1 MNAAACRY
9 ITDHLK
15 RLVPVLL
22 LVAGLG
28 GLMVYIGATKEQTA
42 VIVFGAVMI
51 ALALILLLWQTCG
64 CIRTL
69 RLYKQAGLLP
79 EFLADYR
86 SAALLCGFLRMGTR
100 FVFYGTECVAYA
112 DIRSMHAAVVK
123 EHRRDGSL
131 AAYFEL
137 YAGVKGGR
145 TERLCRLNYN
155 VAASV
160 DRARDAFTRAMQI
173 ARQCNPAIRIT
184 PPEF

>member
-1 MNAAACRY
+1 MIRY

-15 RLVPVLL
+15 RLIPVLL
-22 LVAGLG
+22 LVTGLG

-42 VIVFGAVMI
+42 AIIFGTVMI
-51 ALALILLLWQTCG
+51 ALACILLLWQTCG

-69 RLYKQAGLLP
+69 RSYRQAGLLP
-79 EFLADYR
+79 EFLADYG

-145 TERLCRLNYN
+145 TERLCRLDYN
-155 VAASV
+155 VADSV
-160 DRARDAFTRAMQI
+160 DRARDAFTRAMQT
-173 ARQCNPAIRIT
+173 ARQHNPAIRIT

>member
-1 MNAAACRY
+1 MKTASLRY

-28 GLMVYIGATKEQTA
+28 VLLICIGVPKEQTA
-42 VIVFGAVMI
+42 VIAFGAGMI

-79 EFLADYR
+79 EFLADYS
-86 SAALLCGFLRMGTR
+86 SAALLCGFLRMGRR
-100 FVFYGTECVAYA
+100 FMFYGTECVAYA
-112 DIRSMHAAVVK
+112 DVRSMHAAVVK

-145 TERLCRLNYN
+145 TERLCLNYN
-155 VAASV
+155 VAASL

-173 ARQCNPAIRIT
+173 ARQCNPAIRVT

>member
-1 MNAAACRY
+1 MKTASLRY

-28 GLMVYIGATKEQTA
+28 VLLICIGVPKEQTA
-42 VIVFGAVMI
+42 VIAFGAGMI

-79 EFLADYR
+79 EFLADYS
-86 SAALLCGFLRMGTR
+86 SAALLCGFLRMGRR
-100 FVFYGTECVAYA
+100 FMFYGTECVAYA
-112 DIRSMHAAVVK
+112 DVRSMHAAVVK

-155 VAASV
+155 VAASL

-173 ARQCNPAIRIT
+173 ARQCNPAIRVT

>member
-1 MNAAACRY
+1 MKTASLRY
-9 ITDHLK
+9 VTDHLK

-69 RLYKQAGLLP
+69 RSYRRAGLLP

-86 SAALLCGFLRMGTR
+86 SAALLCGFLRMGTQ
-100 FVFYGTECVAYA
+100 FMFYGTECVAYA
-112 DIRSMHAAVVK
+112 DVRSMHAAVVK
-123 EHRRDGSL
+123 EHRQDGSL

-184 PPEF
+184 PPDF